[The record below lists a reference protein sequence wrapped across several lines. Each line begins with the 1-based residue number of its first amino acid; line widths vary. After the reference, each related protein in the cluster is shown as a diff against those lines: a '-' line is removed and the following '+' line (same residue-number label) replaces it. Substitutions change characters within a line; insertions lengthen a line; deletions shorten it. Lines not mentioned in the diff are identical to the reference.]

1 MSRRKFYHLKVNGKF
16 IYYNLSKS
24 KSNEYFNLLQKIPEL
39 KVEIVIS
46 FVKVILEDDSE

>member
-24 KSNEYFNLLQKIPEL
+24 KSNEYFDLLQRIPEL
-39 KVEIVIS
+39 KVEIVVS
-46 FVKVILEDDSE
+46 LVQVILEDESE